1 MGAANIVPHML
12 APQEITTETPER
24 VVGNNTK
31 LAMKSASVM
40 ENSQSAPIEGEVQ
53 SGSVKPPH
61 RHGPIEDKKPEL
73 DRTPLKGEQ
82 LEKLYELTKLV
93 EGTAHWTEKQQ
104 EGAKKVMEEYSFLF
118 AMGSL
123 DLGCTNLVKHHIEL
137 TDYTPIKDRY
147 RQIPPHQYEEVR
159 KHLKE
164 MLDVGAIRCSNSPWA
179 SPVVLI

>member
-1 MGAANIVPHML
+1 M
-12 APQEITTETPER
+12 
-24 VVGNNTK
+24 
-31 LAMKSASVM
+31 
-40 ENSQSAPIEGEVQ
+40 
-53 SGSVKPPH
+53 
-61 RHGPIEDKKPEL
+61 

-104 EGAKKVMEEYSFLF
+104 EGAKKVMDEYSFLF

-147 RQIPPHQYEEVR
+147 QRIPPHQYEEVQ

-164 MLDVGAIRCSNSPWA
+164 ILDVGAIRCSNSPWA
-179 SPVVLI
+179 SSLGVSLKEGQVSPILHRPQEIKRKDY